1 MKTTTTEPREGEKAM
16 TTAMAPLRAEH
27 QELRPYIEQLRV
39 VADEIGELNA
49 AAIRTQVDELLEFL
63 TLHLIPHAR
72 AEDDVL
78 YPAVASLM
86 GSSAATRTM
95 SRDHVA
101 VVRLVDELGATR
113 TALRGDAPAA
123 ALNALRR
130 ILYGLYAL
138 VTTHFA
144 KEEEI
149 YLPLL
154 EARLSLDEAAELL
167 AGMERS
173 ASRAKALVA

>member
-1 MKTTTTEPREGEKAM
+1 
-16 TTAMAPLRAEH
+16 
-27 QELRPYIEQLRV
+27 
-39 VADEIGELNA
+39 
-49 AAIRTQVDELLEFL
+49 
-63 TLHLIPHAR
+63 
-72 AEDDVL
+72 
-78 YPAVASLM
+78 
-86 GSSAATRTM
+86 
-95 SRDHVA
+95 VA

-113 TALRGDAPAA
+113 TALAGDAPAS

-138 VTTHFA
+138 VTTHLA

-154 EARLSLDEAAELL
+154 EARLSLDQAAELL